1 MAEQADA
8 LGSNPGSSKEC
19 EFNSHQGDH
28 QAGPVACLFGQED
41 GPVAVIG
48 DHVRGSTIGTTLF

>member
-19 EFNSHQGDH
+19 EFDSHQGDH
-28 QAGPVACLFGQED
+28 QAAGQLGLVACLFGQED
-41 GPVAVIG
+41 GDRGITYVVAP
-48 DHVRGSTIGTTLF
+48 